1 MDKQNQKQTLES
13 NILFII
19 IIEMQRDKE
28 RVYQFESGSEW
39 GWEVKDCR
47 RDSSHWRTVKQES
60 SRIWDKESGEPK
72 WIWEEEICEK
82 DPVK

>member
-28 RVYQFESGSEW
+28 RVYQFESGSE
-39 GWEVKDCR
+39 
-47 RDSSHWRTVKQES
+47 
-60 SRIWDKESGEPK
+60 
-72 WIWEEEICEK
+72 
-82 DPVK
+82 